1 MLASCSDFTT
11 GTQSHTTF
19 PPTNIAHCLG
29 LNALNLSILRHY
41 IHTNTDY
48 VGETRSY
55 FIGKK
60 FFFCFPPS
68 DVLANT
74 CDIASDSI

>member
-1 MLASCSDFTT
+1 MV
-11 GTQSHTTF
+11 
-19 PPTNIAHCLG
+19 HCLEIERT
-29 LNALNLSILRHY
+29 LSLSVLTEVCNALRHY